1 MYIIGENIHIISDKV
16 KAALTARDAA
26 FFQDLAVSQV
36 EAGAQALDLNLG
48 PRKKDWEEVFPWMV
62 ETVEAVV
69 DVPLSFDSTNILG
82 IEAGLKKITK
92 AQPIINSTSA
102 EAERLEQVPLLAKKY
117 NARLV
122 ALTMGQSGIPVG
134 ADERVNIALEKL
146 IPRALEIDFPITDLI
161 IDPLV
166 LTVSGCQ
173 EYCPE
178 LIEAVRTIQ
187 FAWDPPPPISVGLSN
202 VSNAVPKENRP
213 LINRVYGAM
222 LMGAG
227 LQMMIADPF
236 DEDLKETIR
245 IIEERDASTPT
256 GQLYLSIHD
265 RIANM
270 KEPTLDDVD
279 MSQLEQAAIWKTVQI
294 LLNKVIYADS
304 YLQQETVMR
313 SM

>member
-16 KAALTARDAA
+16 KLGLKERDAK
-26 FFQDLAVSQV
+26 FFQDLAVRQV

-48 PRKKDWEEVFPWMV
+48 PRKRDWEEVFPWMV

-69 DVPLSFDSTNILG
+69 DVPLSFDSTNIKG
-82 IEAGLKKITK
+82 IEAGLKKVTK
-92 AQPIINSTSA
+92 ARPIINSTSA

-122 ALTMGQSGIPVG
+122 ALTMGKSGIPVG
-134 ADERVNIALEKL
+134 SDERVNIALEKL
-146 IPRALEIDFPITDLI
+146 IPRMLEIDFPIEDLI

-178 LIEAVRTIQ
+178 LIEAVRTLQ
-187 FAWDPPPPISVGLSN
+187 YAWDPPPPISIGLSN
-202 VSNAVPKENRP
+202 VSNAVPHENRD
-213 LINRVYGAM
+213 LINRVYCVM
-222 LMGAG
+222 LMGVG
-227 LQMMIADPF
+227 LEMMIADPF

-245 IIEERDASTPT
+245 IIEQRDKSSAV
-256 GQLYLSIHD
+256 GQLYLKLHD
-265 RIANM
+265 KVATSEELTQADVNM
-270 KEPTLDDVD
+270 DDP
-279 MSQLEQAAIWKTVQI
+279 EQVAIWKTVQI

-304 YLQQETVMR
+304 YLQQELMT
-313 SM
+313 